1 MLKTDLSDLSRVL
14 DSRDVPLAEL
24 SVLSVA
30 NLDETLGRLLPKP
43 EQAAPVPV
51 ASFQS
56 AI

>member
-1 MLKTDLSDLSRVL
+1 MLKTDLSGPSRVL

-24 SVLSVA
+24 SAMSDVNS
-30 NLDETLGRLLPKP
+30 DEALGRILPKP
-43 EQAAPVPV
+43 EQATAVPV

>member
-1 MLKTDLSDLSRVL
+1 MATTDLVDPSKVF

-24 SVLSVA
+24 SALSVA
-30 NLDETLGRLLPKP
+30 QIDETLGRLLPKSD
-43 EQAAPVPV
+43 QAAPVPV

>member
-1 MLKTDLSDLSRVL
+1 MLKTDLSDPSRVL
-14 DSRDVPLAEL
+14 DSRAVPLAEL
-24 SVLSVA
+24 SAMSDA
-30 NLDETLGRLLPKP
+30 NSDETLGRLLPKP